1 MENYNQ
7 QGYYQTPDVAFA
19 ANVSKAMR
27 SVYLKMFLAL
37 LVTAATSFVVL
48 AQQSFLIYM
57 LNNQWV
63 YWGLLIAEL
72 VLVFSVSARLNKIS
86 TTTANLM
93 FYAYSILNGIVLSV
107 IFMIYTSGSIAQTF
121 LITAG
126 VFGAMSAYG
135 YFTKSDLT
143 KFGSFLMMALIGL
156 IVCVV
161 VNMFL
166 DSSTLDWIISFAGV
180 AIFIGLTAW
189 DTQKIKTMMAYSDGT
204 NIGKIATIGALS
216 LYLDFINLFL
226 YLLRFFGA
234 SRD

>member
-166 DSSTLDWIISFAGV
+166 ASSTLDWIISFAGV

-216 LYLDFINLFL
+216 LYHAFITLFL

>member
-57 LNNQWV
+57 ASHSWA
-63 YWGLLIAEL
+63 YWGLLIAEIA
-72 VLVFSVSARLNKIS
+72 LVFSISARLNKIS
-86 TTTANLM
+86 TTTANLL

-107 IFMIYTSGSIAQTF
+107 IFLLFEFESIAQTF

>member
-57 LNNQWV
+57 ASHSWA
-63 YWGLLIAEL
+63 YWGLLIAEIA
-72 VLVFSVSARLNKIS
+72 LVFSISARLNKIS
-86 TTTANLM
+86 TTTANLL

-107 IFMIYTSGSIAQTF
+107 IFLLFEFESIAQTF

-166 DSSTLDWIISFAGV
+166 ASSTLDWIISFAGV

>member
-57 LNNQWV
+57 ASHSWA
-63 YWGLLIAEL
+63 YWGLLIAEIA
-72 VLVFSVSARLNKIS
+72 LVFSISARLNKIS
-86 TTTANLM
+86 TTTANLL

-107 IFMIYTSGSIAQTF
+107 IFLLFEFESIAQTF

-143 KFGSFLMMALIGL
+143 KFGSFLTMALIGL

-166 DSSTLDWIISFAGV
+166 ASSTLDWIISFAGV

-189 DTQKIKTMMAYSDGT
+189 DTQKIKTMMA
-204 NIGKIATIGALS
+204 
-216 LYLDFINLFL
+216 
-226 YLLRFFGA
+226 
-234 SRD
+234 

>member
-86 TTTANLM
+86 TTIANLM

-166 DSSTLDWIISFAGV
+166 ASSTLDWIISFAGV

>member
-107 IFMIYTSGSIAQTF
+107 IFLLFEFESIAQTF

-143 KFGSFLMMALIGL
+143 KFGSFLTMALIGL

-216 LYLDFINLFL
+216 LYLDCINLFL

>member
-57 LNNQWV
+57 ASHSWA
-63 YWGLLIAEL
+63 YWGLLIAEIA
-72 VLVFSVSARLNKIS
+72 LVFSISARLNKIS
-86 TTTANLM
+86 TTTANLL

-107 IFMIYTSGSIAQTF
+107 IFLLFEFESIAQTF

-143 KFGSFLMMALIGL
+143 KFGSFLTMALIGL

-166 DSSTLDWIISFAGV
+166 ASSTLDWIISFAGV

>member
-107 IFMIYTSGSIAQTF
+107 IFLLFEFESIAQTF

-166 DSSTLDWIISFAGV
+166 ASSTLDWIISFAGV

>member
-166 DSSTLDWIISFAGV
+166 ASSTLDWIISFAGV

-204 NIGKIATIGALS
+204 NIGKIATIGALR

>member
-48 AQQSFLIYM
+48 AQQSFLIYK

-166 DSSTLDWIISFAGV
+166 ASSTLDWIISFAGV